1 MRQQINNY
9 RVTKYLSALLG
20 VLLCVTAAVAAAQ
33 EQEQGPT
40 DVVTQAASELQNRLS
55 GRQEFY
61 AANTAELHALV
72 GDVLLPNFDVEYAGK
87 LVLGKTHW
95 RAADA
100 SQRERFIEVFYSFLI
115 KTYAKGVLEFDQEK
129 LLILP
134 DVSFSKSGSKALV
147 RTELVV
153 DAGDNVQVNYA
164 VRSVDSGWKIYDVR
178 IEGVSYIQNYRN
190 QFDAEI
196 SAQGIEA
203 VIVRLEQE
211 TEQAKA
217 QSNMAEPQTT

>member
-1 MRQQINNY
+1 MKQQMNNY
-9 RVTKYLSALLG
+9 RVSKCLSALLG
-20 VLLCVTAAVAAAQ
+20 VLLCVTVSVAA
-33 EQEQGPT
+33 EQEQGPA
-40 DVVTQAASELQNRLS
+40 DVVTQAASELQSRLS
-55 GRQEFY
+55 GQQEFY
-61 AANTAELHALV
+61 AANTAELYALV
-72 GDVLLPNFDVEYAGK
+72 DDVLLPNFDVEYAGK

-95 RAADA
+95 RAADE

-115 KTYAKGVLEFDQEK
+115 KTYAKGVLEFDQDK

-134 DVSFSKSGSKALV
+134 DVSFSKNGSKALV

-211 TEQAKA
+211 IEQAKA
-217 QSNMAEPQTT
+217 QNDTAEPQTT

>member
-1 MRQQINNY
+1 M
-9 RVTKYLSALLG
+9 
-20 VLLCVTAAVAAAQ
+20 
-33 EQEQGPT
+33 
-40 DVVTQAASELQNRLS
+40 
-55 GRQEFY
+55 
-61 AANTAELHALV
+61 
-72 GDVLLPNFDVEYAGK
+72 
-87 LVLGKTHW
+87 
-95 RAADA
+95 
-100 SQRERFIEVFYSFLI
+100 
-115 KTYAKGVLEFDQEK
+115 LEFDQDK

-134 DVSFSKSGSKALV
+134 DVSFSKNGSKALV

-211 TEQAKA
+211 IEQAKA
-217 QSNMAEPQTT
+217 QNDTAEPQTT